1 MQCFQSVGLPNI
13 KLIFGVGERNLS
25 VSPQQSGDTMN
36 KHLLV
41 TATAIALAFPA
52 LSSAAFAEPDR
63 HHEMSTEDH
72 AAFADAKIAALK
84 AGLKL
89 TPAQEKSWPAVE
101 TTLRDIAKARQ
112 ERFMQEHRS
121 VIEGLH
127 FRSKALAARSA
138 EAEKLAD
145 AAKPLYDS
153 LDDSQKRRFGLLLHT
168 IARGHMHHWG
178 HHDQDEHEG
187 VEAH

>member
-1 MQCFQSVGLPNI
+1 M
-13 KLIFGVGERNLS
+13 K
-25 VSPQQSGDTMN
+25 

-41 TATAIALAFPA
+41 TATALALAFPV

-72 AAFADAKIAALK
+72 AAFIDAKVAALK

-89 TPAQEKSWPAVE
+89 TPAQEKNWPAVE
-101 TTLRDIAKARQ
+101 TALRDIGKARQ
-112 ERFMQEHRS
+112 ARFAEAKEKFKDMQEHRS
-121 VIEGLH
+121 VIDGLR

-153 LDDSQKRRFGLLLHT
+153 LDDGQKRRFGLLLRT
-168 IARGHMHHWG
+168 IAHGHMHHWG
-178 HHDQDEHEG
+178 HHDHDQREDAESR
-187 VEAH
+187 

>member
-1 MQCFQSVGLPNI
+1 M
-13 KLIFGVGERNLS
+13 K
-25 VSPQQSGDTMN
+25 

-52 LSSAAFAEPDR
+52 LSSIAVAEPPQH
-63 HHEMSTEDH
+63 HHEMSAEDH
-72 AAFADAKIAALK
+72 AAFVDAKIAALK
-84 AGLKL
+84 TGLRL
-89 TPAQEKSWPAVE
+89 TPAQEKNWPAVE
-101 TTLRDIAKARQ
+101 TALREIGKARDA
-112 ERFMQEHRS
+112 RFAEAKEKFKSMQEHRS
-121 VIEGLH
+121 VIDGLR

-178 HHDQDEHEG
+178 HHGDHDKGDQEG
-187 VEAH
+187 SESR